1 MSASLA
7 TIITI
12 IVCHMGTVL
21 GLTFRYQRKI
31 ACMTGMMIAMTI
43 GMTIGLMAGII
54 LGIYYQGNLFYS
66 TFISMGIGLL
76 IGFVGGLP
84 VSIMAIIEGMLSG
97 AMGGMMGA
105 MLGEMIHPNFQDST
119 IKVMFVFSLCILL
132 FLIYMLIEE
141 VNYLKGKRAA
151 HLFQNP
157 LFIIPILIIFF
168 YGFNQLGPVF
178 TEHQPLIENIDH
190 HKN

>member
-12 IVCHMGTVL
+12 IVCHIGIVL

-31 ACMTGMMIAMTI
+31 ACMTGMIIAMTL

-54 LGIYYQGNLFYS
+54 IGIYYQGNLFYS

-84 VSIMAIIEGMLSG
+84 VSIMAVIDGMLSG

-119 IKVMFVFSLCILL
+119 IKVMFVFSLGILI
-132 FLIYMLIEE
+132 FLIYMMIEE
-141 VNYLKGKRAA
+141 VNHLKEKRVS

-157 LFIIPILIIFF
+157 LFIVTILIIFF

-178 TEHQPLIENIDH
+178 TEHQLPNENINH
-190 HKN
+190 H